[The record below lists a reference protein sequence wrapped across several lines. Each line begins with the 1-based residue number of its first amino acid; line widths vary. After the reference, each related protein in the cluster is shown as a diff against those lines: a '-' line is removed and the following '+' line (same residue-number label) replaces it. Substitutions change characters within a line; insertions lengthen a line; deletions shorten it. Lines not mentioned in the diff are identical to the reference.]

1 MLTVWLLECR
11 CGHPIAN
18 LYCNNYATPNRGAE
32 HFGARF
38 KTILLKAGLRLT
50 MNDDELETEELDPC
64 DGNDIDADDLDID
77 DIEDVDDVDEDSI
90 DDSLDDGSDAVVT
103 PSRVKSKAVASAD
116 ELPSVE
122 AKQKER
128 DALAK
133 AMEEFLARG
142 GKVQEVE
149 NNIDV

>member
-1 MLTVWLLECR
+1 MFDE
-11 CGHPIAN
+11 
-18 LYCNNYATPNRGAE
+18 
-32 HFGARF
+32 
-38 KTILLKAGLRLT
+38 
-50 MNDDELETEELDPC
+50 ELETEEVDTGDASELDT
-64 DGNDIDADDLDID
+64 DDLDIG
-77 DIEDVDDVDEDSI
+77 DIEDADDVDDDVV
-90 DDSLDDGSDAVVT
+90 DDSVDDGSDAVVT
-103 PSRVKSKAVASAD
+103 PTRAKAKAVISAD
-116 ELPSVE
+116 DLPSVE